1 MFVKENKD
9 DWDEYVELA
18 TFSYNSMEHESTKA
32 TPFELMLGRISRTP
46 SGVKEPDENEGT
58 VDAYLTN
65 LITTLNKIQKIAKEN
80 IIRAKEKSKERYDQK
95 VVEHIFKIGE
105 SVFLLQGSKIGK
117 LKDQYEG
124 PYAVINNYKN
134 SDVKLKTD
142 KNKFSVVNR
151 NMLQHSYIKPKFPLE

>member
-1 MFVKENKD
+1 
-9 DWDEYVELA
+9 
-18 TFSYNSMEHESTKA
+18 MEHESTKA
-32 TPFELMLGRISRTP
+32 TPFELMFGRLARTP

-65 LITTLNKIQKIAKEN
+65 LVTTLNKIQKIAKEN

-105 SVFLLQGSKIGK
+105 SVFLLQGGKIRK
-117 LKDQYEG
+117 LKDQYKG

-134 SDVKLKTD
+134 GNVKLKTG
-142 KNKFSVVNR
+142 KNKFSVVNGNR
-151 NMLQHSYIKPKFPLE
+151 LQHSYI